1 MGRSQA
7 PRRGSMQF
15 HPRSRADR
23 IYPRIR
29 IWPESAEAKLL
40 GFAGYKAGMT
50 HTFILDTHKDSP
62 TTNQEVF
69 TPVTVLECPP
79 LSIFGV
85 RCYEKT
91 PYGKI
96 LASEFWAEKLPENL
110 SRALSV
116 PKKPQTSSL
125 TPQAPFSDV
134 RVIVSTKPD
143 SIDLKKTPEVFEIA
157 VGGKTPEDKLNHAK
171 TLLGKELRVS
181 ELMKDGEIVDVIS
194 VTKGKGFQGPIKRFG
209 ARLMKRKNSRSLI
222 ERHIVSI
229 GDRSTC
235 VRPTVPMA
243 GPVGENTRTEFNK
256 MIVKIGKAGDQI
268 TPAGGFLNY
277 GEVKNDFVLIKG
289 SVPGPAKRLVRLK
302 YSIRAAHI
310 KPQKPNVTYISL
322 ASKQGK

>member
-15 HPRSRADR
+15 HPRSRAER

-29 IWPESAEAKLL
+29 IWPTIAEAKLL

-50 HTFILDTHKDSP
+50 HTFILDTKKDTP

-79 LSIFGV
+79 LSVFAV

-91 PYGKI
+91 PYGREI
-96 LASEFWAEKLPENL
+96 VSEFWSEKLPQHL
-110 SRALSV
+110 SRTLSV
-116 PKKPQTSSL
+116 PKK
-125 TPQAPFSDV
+125 TPATQENTKFSHV
-134 RVIVSTKPD
+134 NVVVSTNPF

-157 VGGKTPEDKLNHAK
+157 VGGKTPEEKINYAK
-171 TLLGKELRVS
+171 NVLGKEIKVADLF
-181 ELMKDGEIVDVIS
+181 KDGEVVDVIA
-194 VTKGKGFQGPIKRFG
+194 VTDGKGTQGPIKRFG
-209 ARLMKRKNSRSLI
+209 ARLMKRKHSRSLI
-222 ERHIVSI
+222 KRHIGSI

-235 VRPTVPMA
+235 VRPTVPMM
-243 GPVGENTRTEFNK
+243 GQMGYNTRTEFNK
-256 MIVKIGKAGDQI
+256 LIVKIGKAGERI
-268 TPAGGFLNY
+268 TPDGGFLNY
-277 GEVKNDFVLIKG
+277 GEVKSDYVLIKG

-310 KPQKPNVTYISL
+310 KPQKPTVTYVSL

>member
-1 MGRSQA
+1 MGRIMA

-23 IYPRIR
+23 IYPRVR
-29 IWPESAEAKLL
+29 VWPTIGETKLL

-50 HTFILDTHKDSP
+50 HTFILDTDKNSA
-62 TTNQEVF
+62 TANQEVF

-79 LSIFGV
+79 LSVFAV

-91 PYGKI
+91 PYGREI
-96 LASEFWAEKLPENL
+96 VSEFWSEKLPQHL
-110 SRALSV
+110 SRAIDV
-116 PKKPQTSSL
+116 PAKPKTSFENSKF
-125 TPQAPFSDV
+125 THV
-134 RVIVSTKPD
+134 NVIVSTNPV
-143 SIDLKKTPEVFEIA
+143 SADLKKTPEIFEIA
-157 VGGKTPEDKLNHAK
+157 IGGKTPEEKLNYAQ
-171 TLLGKELRVS
+171 TILGREVKAS
-181 ELMKDGEIVDVIS
+181 ELMKDGEVVDVIA
-194 VTKGKGFQGPIKRFG
+194 VTTGKGTQGPIKRFG
-209 ARLMKRKNSRSLI
+209 VRLMKRKHSRSLI
-222 ERHIVSI
+222 KRHVGSI

-243 GPVGENTRTEFNK
+243 GQMGYNTRTEFNK
-256 MIVKIGKAGDQI
+256 LIVKIGKAGEQI

-289 SVPGPAKRLVRLK
+289 SVPGPAKRIVRLK